1 MCDVINNDAAQF
13 KPDSFFIKQPIVAG
27 DRRDA
32 AEFKQL
38 VKSQRYRVPYPAR
51 PEKIAS
57 SARLS

>member
-51 PEKIAS
+51 PEKI
-57 SARLS
+57 R